1 MRIGNGI
8 ASMEHVRELLQLVN
22 EWELGG
28 LRADDISP
36 KDKMNVMAYVRL
48 TSPVVQHALKSRG
61 NHHTAAVFLHCIAF
75 LVANGL
81 FCSFL
86 K

>member
-1 MRIGNGI
+1 MRIGTGI
-8 ASMEHVRELLQLVN
+8 ASMGDVRELLQLVN

-48 TSPVVQHALKSRG
+48 TAPTVQAALKATG
-61 NHHTAAVFLHCIAF
+61 KHHTAAVYIY
-75 LVANGL
+75 NIL
-81 FCSFL
+81 F
-86 K
+86 